1 MQTMSIDTMV
11 LRAMLRLARR
21 RQAADVGEVALRV
34 GGSASDV
41 RAALRRLD
49 SGGLVERRLSE
60 APRLTLAGLAVA
72 VATLPER
79 ARRTAAKAVRQGTSR
94 AA

>member
-1 MQTMSIDTMV
+1 MSIDTMV

-21 RQAADVGEVALRV
+21 RQAADVGEVAVRV

-49 SGGLVERRLSE
+49 GSGLVERRVSQP
-60 APRLTLAGLAVA
+60 PRLTLAGLAVA
-72 VATLPER
+72 VAALPER
-79 ARRTAAKAVRQGTSR
+79 LRRTVPKPLRQGTSR